1 MIRYFG
7 GLLFCV
13 QSLWWRLWCASAQL
27 IVFVE
32 RWLVRGGAELSE
44 AASVGERTAA
54 CEASLV

>member
-1 MIRYFG
+1 M
-7 GLLFCV
+7 